1 MGDWKNDKKHGKG
14 TLKLKKGISL
24 IGTWVEDNFREGKII
39 YSDGSMYYGT
49 VFDYLREGKGEY
61 EYADGSNYK
70 GEWRNN

>member
-1 MGDWKNDKKHGKG
+1 M
-14 TLKLKKGISL
+14 

-61 EYADGSNYK
+61 EYADGSSYK
-70 GEWRNN
+70 GEWRNNEK